1 MLLSVV
7 ICLFCFVTLIA
18 FLRYKRISLGLPIA
32 YLGSLLLIHVP
43 GAVAH
48 IVDGGNLLKGGVYT
62 EIGIFFTAI
71 ASSCFLFGVW
81 LAHLR
86 TTPPVRAAAPRAQ
99 FWNFCL
105 YGGILVT
112 TISYLTGVPT
122 FGAILQKGG
131 PIWMFAVMLGLRSA
145 MLRRD
150 VPATWRWLF
159 VLALYPTLMLLLGG
173 FLSYGSVVA
182 MIVLS
187 ALAVTARS
195 RARVV
200 FGTLGLV
207 FVGISIFLGYF
218 QNRDAIRG
226 AVWGGRDTEARV
238 AASLSAVKDVEWFDP
253 SNTAHLWAL
262 DARLNQNYFVG
273 LAAARIESGKSE
285 FLHGRTLWEG
295 ALAVIPRALWPDK
308 PIKAGSGDIVSE
320 MTGLLLSKETSF
332 GVGNVMEFHI
342 NFGIFGIVMG
352 FLLFGIVIGL
362 LDRRAAELE
371 IQGELGKAVLYFL
384 PAVAIIQ
391 PNGSMV
397 EILGGG
403 GAAVAAGLAWGWA
416 WQRWPKP
423 KDRQY
428 AVPNTLARTVS

>member
-1 MLLSVV
+1 MLISVL
-7 ICLFCFVTLIA
+7 ICLFCFVSLVA
-18 FLRYKRISLGLPIA
+18 FLRFKRISLGLPIA

-43 GAVAH
+43 GAIAH
-48 IVDGGNLLKGGVYT
+48 IADGGNLLKGGAFT
-62 EIGIFFTAI
+62 EVGIFFTAI
-71 ASSCFLFGVW
+71 AASCFLFGVW
-81 LAHLR
+81 LSHLQQA
-86 TTPPVRAAAPRAQ
+86 PPVRAAAPRAQ

-105 YGGILVT
+105 FGGILVT

-150 VPATWRWLF
+150 VIATWRWLF
-159 VLALYPTLMLLLGG
+159 ILALYPTLMLLLGG

-195 RARVV
+195 AFRVTI
-200 FGTLGLV
+200 GTLALV

-226 AVWGGRDTEARV
+226 AVWGGRDTEARIQ
-238 AASLSAVKDVEWFDP
+238 ASMNAVNDVQWFDP
-253 SNTAHLWAL
+253 GNSAHLWAL

-285 FLHGRTLWEG
+285 YLYGKTLWEG
-295 ALAVIPRALWPDK
+295 ALSLIPRALWPDK

-342 NFGIFGIVMG
+342 NFGV
-352 FLLFGIVIGL
+352 FGIVIGMTL
-362 LDRRAAELE
+362 FGVVIGRLDRRAAEFE
-371 IQGELGKAVLYFL
+371 IKGELGKAVLYFL
-384 PAVAIIQ
+384 PCVAIIQ

-397 EILGGG
+397 EILSGG
-403 GAAVAAGLAWGWA
+403 GAAIVAGMGWGWA

-423 KDRQY
+423 KDRRY
-428 AVPNTLARTVS
+428 AVPNSLARTVS